1 MLVETTERTAD
12 SVMSAYRARIKAGD
26 IMPDPAQRRAAERL
40 HELWGRLNAYNP
52 HPRTHT
58 NGWLGRLL
66 NKKRVD
72 EVPEDYPSGLY
83 LVGEVGR
90 GKSML
95 MDLFFDAARV
105 PRKRRVHFHEFM
117 QQTHA
122 RLHRLRTERPES
134 DAMPALADIIAT
146 ESVLLCFDEFQVHDI
161 GDAMILS
168 RLFEALFA
176 RAVVVVAT
184 SNTLPDDL
192 YRNKPG
198 YESFKPFIALL
209 KRHLDVLVLDGGH
222 DYRRER
228 VRGVRNWYVPADGS
242 AEHALDDVFVR
253 LTEGAAPRPEA
264 LTVFGRK
271 LPVPYAAHGVARFDF
286 SALCAQALGSGDYL
300 ALATHYDSLLIDAI
314 PRLSPDNF
322 DEARRFITLIDA
334 LYEHR
339 VKLYASAAAE
349 PASLYTSGEGVGIF
363 ERTVSRLEEMRSE
376 AYFALAHLT

>member
-1 MLVETTERTAD
+1 MLDQVTERRAD
-12 SVMSAYRARIKAGD
+12 DVMSAYRARIDAGA
-26 IMPDPAQRRAAERL
+26 ILPDPVQRRAAERL
-40 HELWGRLNAYNP
+40 HELWGRLRGYDP
-52 HPRTHT
+52 HPKAPP

-72 EVPEDYPSGLY
+72 EVPDDYPSGLY
-83 LVGEVGR
+83 LVGDVGR

-95 MDLFFDAARV
+95 MDMFFDAAAV

-117 QQTHA
+117 QETHA
-122 RLHRLRTERPES
+122 RLHRLRTEAPES
-134 DAMPALADIIAT
+134 DAMTALADIIAA

-161 GDAMILS
+161 GDAMMLA

-192 YRNKPG
+192 YKNKPG
-198 YESFKPFIALL
+198 YENFKPFIALL
-209 KRHLDVLVLDGGH
+209 KRHLDVLVLDGGK
-222 DYRRER
+222 DYRRAR
-228 VRGVRNWYVPADGS
+228 VRGVRNWYVPADRR
-242 AEHALDDVFVR
+242 AERMLDELFAR
-253 LTEGAAPRPEA
+253 LTDGAAPKPEA

-271 LPVPYAAHGVARFDF
+271 LPVPLAANGVARFDF

-300 ALATHYDSLLIDAI
+300 ALATHYDTVLIDAI
-314 PRLSPDNF
+314 PALSPDNF

-349 PASLYTSGEGVGIF
+349 PAQLYTSGEGVSIF

-376 AYFALAHLT
+376 AYFALAHLQ